1 MATTVTLG
9 KVKQWFRG
17 EAIEKGALVKW
28 VQHPQQPLGVVLT
41 SERNMQTAQV
51 FFIQAD
57 ELMMPSA
64 SSWVR
69 KRELSRVEESKQE
82 GVQF

>member
-17 EAIEKGALVKW
+17 EAIEKGSLVKW
-28 VQHPQQPLGVVLT
+28 VQHPQQPLGIVLT
-41 SERNMQTAQV
+41 SERKMQTAQV
-51 FFIQAD
+51 FWVQGN
-57 ELMMPSA
+57 EMMMPLVT
-64 SSWVR
+64 SWIR

-82 GVQF
+82 GV

>member
-28 VQHPQQPLGVVLT
+28 VQHPQQPLGIVLT
-41 SERNMQTAQV
+41 SERKMQTAQV
-51 FFIQAD
+51 FWVQGN
-57 ELMMPSA
+57 EMMMPLA
-64 SSWVR
+64 TSWIR